1 MLSFLIEMKI
11 EKIRLIETIVVIDEK
26 KNDIDRRVFIEVFFS
41 SASDELMSKIIR
53 HCGVLLDR
61 KDCDSGSFLLTIN
74 KFIFGR
80 RVVSYW
86 SKSPVPYFMRDET
99 IRRLSF
105 ELSSSN
111 YCFEKDSF
119 LKNTFFKGRNLVRY
133 EEDIITKEELYNLL
147 VNIYWTL
154 RDEQVYR
161 NSNLLKIFW
170 TICDEME
177 T

>member
-1 MLSFLIEMKI
+1 MKI

-26 KNDIDRRVFIEVFFS
+26 KNDINRKVFIEVFFS
-41 SASDELMSKIIR
+41 GASDELMSKIIR

-99 IRRLSF
+99 IKRLSF

-111 YCFEKDSF
+111 NCFEKDSF
-119 LKNTFFKGRNLVRY
+119 LENIFFKKSLVRY

-170 TICDEME
+170 MICDEME

>member
-1 MLSFLIEMKI
+1 MKI

-26 KNDIDRRVFIEVFFS
+26 KNDIDRKVFIEVFFS
-41 SASDELMSKIIR
+41 GASDELMSKIIR

-99 IRRLSF
+99 IKRLSF

-111 YCFEKDSF
+111 NCFEKDSF
-119 LKNTFFKGRNLVRY
+119 LENIFFKKSLVRY

-170 TICDEME
+170 MICDEME

>member
-1 MLSFLIEMKI
+1 MLSLLIEMKI
-11 EKIRLIETIVVIDEK
+11 EKIKLIETIVVIDEK
-26 KNDIDRRVFIEVFFS
+26 KNDIDRKVFIEVFFS
-41 SASDELMSKIIR
+41 GASDELMSKIIR

-99 IRRLSF
+99 IKRLSF

-111 YCFEKDSF
+111 NCFEKDSF
-119 LKNTFFKGRNLVRY
+119 LENIFFKKSLVRY

-170 TICDEME
+170 MICDEME

>member
-1 MLSFLIEMKI
+1 MNI
-11 EKIRLIETIVVIDEK
+11 EKIKLIETIVVIDEK
-26 KNDIDRRVFIEVFFS
+26 KNDIDRKVFIEVFFS
-41 SASDELMSKIIR
+41 GASDELTSKIIR

-61 KDCDSGSFLLTIN
+61 EDCDSGSFLLTIN

-86 SKSPVPYFMRDET
+86 SKSPVPYFMRDE
-99 IRRLSF
+99 IIKGLSF

-111 YCFEKDSF
+111 NCFKKDSF
-119 LKNTFFKGRNLVRY
+119 LKNTFFKGRRRNLVRY
-133 EEDIITKEELYNLL
+133 EEDMITKEELYNLL
-147 VNIYWTL
+147 VDIYWAL

-170 TICDEME
+170 MICDEME